1 MKALRNKLIL
11 INIITIF
18 SIPLSYSQL
27 SVGGSFGIQIPGR
40 QDLKFK
46 KYNTQNE
53 LIQEIKT
60 SYVQSNISVVENL
73 HLTYWKHKFG
83 ARLEYLSWEH
93 NSTAKQ
99 YLTNE
104 LPEFNSTEQS
114 RKAIY
119 LNVLYRHHFPFKYDH
134 ENNYKNGHSFW
145 V

>member
-46 KYNTQNE
+46 KFNTQNE

-83 ARLEYLSWEH
+83 ARLEYLS
-93 NSTAKQ
+93 
-99 YLTNE
+99 
-104 LPEFNSTEQS
+104 
-114 RKAIY
+114 
-119 LNVLYRHHFPFKYDH
+119 
-134 ENNYKNGHSFW
+134 
-145 V
+145 